1 MTKLAGLFLFCYILC
16 LTAGRVLV
24 NVQYINPFLSATIS
38 LFERSFYLTP
48 EVGEVYL
55 DDKAASHRWDISAVM
70 VLTGS
75 AIGIVAI
82 RLTKLLA
89 DKLLVKSGVEWKD
102 EEERAELVNGMVGEL
117 VNIIASQASAQLTGE
132 NIKVSVPLVI
142 QGKNHTISWPDK
154 NPILAIPFVTPSGPF
169 LVNVSLIELPKAYQ
183 TL

>member
-1 MTKLAGLFLFCYILC
+1 M
-16 LTAGRVLV
+16 

-38 LFERSFYLTP
+38 LFERSFGVTP
-48 EVGEVYL
+48 EVGEIYL

-75 AIGIVAI
+75 AIGVVAV
-82 RLTKLLA
+82 RLTKLVA
-89 DKLLVKSGVEWKD
+89 DKLLEKSGVLWKD
-102 EEERAELVNGMVGEL
+102 ETERAELVNGMVGEL
-117 VNIIASQASAQLTGE
+117 VNIIASQAASQLTTE

-154 NPILAIPFVTPSGPF
+154 NPILAVPFITSMGPF

-183 TL
+183 AH

>member
-1 MTKLAGLFLFCYILC
+1 
-16 LTAGRVLV
+16 V